1 MLSWVRPLQLFEDS
15 CVASSLLSFHPLMPQ
30 RAVTRL
36 VGLWGPKGVW
46 ELVLSVQ
53 SVGLRGGLTIPAPR
67 ADGGSLLLLV
77 APLIPSSRRSQVYC
91 VRGVF
96 PPRGRLGGLPPRD

>member
-1 MLSWVRPLQLFEDS
+1 MRPLQLFEHS

-36 VGLWGPKGVW
+36 VGLW
-46 ELVLSVQ
+46 ELVLSMQ
-53 SVGLRGGLTIPAPR
+53 SVGLRGGLSIPAPR
-67 ADGGSLLLLV
+67 ADGGSRLLLV
-77 APLIPSSRRSQVYC
+77 APLIPSSLRSQVCY

-96 PPRGRLGGLPPRD
+96 PPRDRLGGLPPRD